1 MCYKNLMRRP
11 FFETYTPTTEERY
24 AVNVVDQP
32 GVSAA
37 ISLF

>member
-1 MCYKNLMRRP
+1 MHRP
-11 FFETYTPTTEERY
+11 FSETYTPTTEERF

-37 ISLF
+37 MLLF